1 MKCPSVECPTSS
13 ERRLAWA
20 QQTRHWHNTVDE
32 DDTVAAIMSIPEF
45 TYDVDDVFLEAG
57 RSTKKIQ
64 DWLQDCRSS
73 IENISSE
80 DTLRP
85 HIKGPC
91 SKGNS
96 VDDDLTLGAEAPL
109 LSDNCKSR
117 GRMMLA
123 HPRPKNLHLG
133 NSVTSNSTNKTS
145 SSVSEIL
152 EMCQENA
159 ENILYNLGFANE
171 EPNATAKIPGRFFFF
186 PSLAAG
192 IDFRVFLESQV
203 RRMGMEDSSY
213 ILPNHEAMTATADA
227 LYCLYSHLTS
237 TPVWNIATNPG
248 FWTYADITNINASLL
263 KEDHFTSPIDHLR
276 NAISSTLYSSNKP
289 GLTAKYH

>member
-171 EPNATAKIPGRFFFF
+171 EPNATAKIP
-186 PSLAAG
+186 
-192 IDFRVFLESQV
+192 D
-203 RRMGMEDSSY
+203 
-213 ILPNHEAMTATADA
+213 HEAMTATADA